1 MELQLLTLGE
11 AASQIQKK
19 ELSPR
24 ELTQACAE
32 RIQALDPLLNCFIT
46 RTVDAALEQ
55 ARRAETE
62 IQRGGYL
69 GPLHGIPLAVKD
81 LFETAG
87 VRTTAGSRFFAD
99 YFPQEDALVIQ
110 KLRSA
115 GAVFLGKLNMHE
127 VALGLTTVNPHY
139 GPCHNPWSLERISGG
154 SSGGSAAAVA
164 AGLCLGSLG
173 SDTGG
178 SIRVPASL
186 CGVVGLKPT
195 FGRVSLRGVIPLSW
209 NLDHVGPLARSVR
222 DAAILLQAIAGYDD
236 QDPAS
241 VDAPVPDYLA
251 GLQDGV
257 RGWTIGLASDAFYTE
272 SDPQVWQAIQ
282 AAADVFRHLGAQVI
296 PVELPEAYQAAQAN
310 GLMVQSDAAAFHQE
324 RLATRPEDFG
334 ADVLKRLQTGAA
346 LSSTEYILARRTQ
359 SIFRRRCER
368 LFESIDLLVTPA
380 TAVTAPLIE
389 GPDAIEQARRL
400 TRYTAPFN
408 LAGLPAISLPAGF
421 SGQAS
426 SVAEGLPA
434 EDVLPIGM
442 QLVAPAWA
450 EARLLRGAYAYEQA
464 TGWHQQ
470 VPQFTVI

>member
-1 MELQLLTLGE
+1 L
-11 AASQIQKK
+11 K
-19 ELSPR
+19 
-24 ELTQACAE
+24 
-32 RIQALDPLLNCFIT
+32 
-46 RTVDAALEQ
+46 
-55 ARRAETE
+55 
-62 IQRGGYL
+62 
-69 GPLHGIPLAVKD
+69 
-81 LFETAG
+81 
-87 VRTTAGSRFFAD
+87 
-99 YFPQEDALVIQ
+99 
-110 KLRSA
+110 SA
-115 GAVFLGKLNMHE
+115 GAIFLGKLNMHE
-127 VALGLTTVNPHY
+127 IALGLTNVNPHY
-139 GPCHNPWSLERISGG
+139 GPCHNPWSLERITGG
-154 SSGGSAAAVA
+154 SSGGSAAAVS

-222 DAAILLQAIAGYDD
+222 DAAILLQSIAGYDA

-241 VDAPVPDYLA
+241 VDTTVPDYLA
-251 GLQDGV
+251 ELQAGV
-257 RGWTIGLASDAFYTE
+257 RGWRIGLASDAFYTE
-272 SDPQVWQAIQ
+272 SDPQVWQTIQ
-282 AAADVFRHLGAQVI
+282 AAADVFRQLGAHVI
-296 PVELPEAYQAAQAN
+296 PIELPEAHQAARSN

-324 RLATRPEDFG
+324 RLAARPEDFG

-346 LSSTEYILARRTQ
+346 LSSTEYILARHTQ

-400 TRYTAPFN
+400 TRFTAPFN

-421 SGQAS
+421 SGQSPSA
-426 SVAEGLPA
+426 VEGLPA
-434 EDVLPIGM
+434 EDVLPVGM

-464 TGWHQQ
+464 TGWHQRH
-470 VPQFTVI
+470 PPFIVI

>member
-1 MELQLLTLGE
+1 MEIQTLTLAE
-11 AASQIQKK
+11 AAFQIQKK

-24 ELTQACAE
+24 ALTLACAE
-32 RIQALDPLLNCFIT
+32 RIQTLDPLLNCFIT
-46 RTVDAALEQ
+46 RTVDTALEQ
-55 ARRAETE
+55 ARRAEAE
-62 IQRGGYL
+62 IQRGGYR

-127 VALGLTTVNPHY
+127 IALGLTNVNPHY
-139 GPCHNPWSLERISGG
+139 GACHNPWWLERITGG

-178 SIRVPASL
+178 SIRVPAAL

-209 NLDHVGPLARSVR
+209 NLDHVGPLACSVR
-222 DAAILLQAIAGYDD
+222 DAAILLQAVAGYDAL
-236 QDPAS
+236 DPAS
-241 VDAPVPDYLA
+241 VDVPVPNYLA
-251 GLQDGV
+251 GLDDGV
-257 RGWTIGLASDAFYTE
+257 RGWKFGLASDAFYTE

-282 AAADVFRHLGAQVI
+282 TAADVWRQLGAHVI
-296 PVELPEAYQAAQAN
+296 PVELPEAYQAARAN

-324 RLATRPEDFG
+324 RLATQPEDFG

-346 LSSTEYILARRTQ
+346 LSSTEYILARHTQ

-368 LFESIDLLVTPA
+368 LFETIDILITPA
-380 TAVTAPLIE
+380 TAVTAPPIE

-400 TRYTAPFN
+400 TRFTAPFN
-408 LAGLPAISLPAGF
+408 LAGLPAISIPAGF
-421 SGQAS
+421 SGQIPPANKGHP
-426 SVAEGLPA
+426 ADKKLP
-434 EDVLPIGM
+434 VGV

-450 EARLLRGAYAYEQA
+450 EPRLLRAAYAYEQA
-464 TGWHQQ
+464 AGWYSQR
-470 VPQFTVI
+470 PALPVI

>member
-1 MELQLLTLGE
+1 MELQTLTLGE

-19 ELSPR
+19 EISPR
-24 ELTQACAE
+24 ELTLACVE

-46 RTVDAALEQ
+46 RTLDTALEQ
-55 ARRAETE
+55 AHRAETE
-62 IQRGGYL
+62 IQRGSYL

-115 GAVFLGKLNMHE
+115 GVVFLGKLNMHE
-127 VALGLTTVNPHY
+127 IALGLTNVNPHY
-139 GPCHNPWSLERISGG
+139 GPCHNPWSLKRISGG

-222 DAAILLQAIAGYDD
+222 DAAILLQSIAGYDA

-241 VDAPVPDYLA
+241 ADVPVPNYLS
-251 GLQDGV
+251 GLEDGV
-257 RGWTIGLASDAFYTE
+257 RGWKIGLASDAFHTE

-282 AAADVFRHLGAQVI
+282 AAVDVFRHLGAQVI
-296 PVELPEAYQAAQAN
+296 PVELPEAHQAARAN

-324 RLATRPEDFG
+324 RLGTQPEDFG

-359 SIFRRRCER
+359 SLFRRRCER

-421 SGQAS
+421 SGGSPPA
-426 SVAEGLPA
+426 VEGLPT
-434 EDVLPIGM
+434 EDALPVGM

-464 TGWHQQ
+464 AQWYKQR
-470 VPQFTVI
+470 PNLPVI